1 MKNQKQAASNAES
14 SSSLNL
20 ADLEKI
26 VAKEPEAFF
35 NACNAMRAI
44 IDNQLY
50 KSGHRSLKEYLKTRF
65 AMSRSRGYQLA
76 DCARVMEHLST
87 KVDKN
92 MLPKNERQVR
102 PLVKLPVGEQ
112 LLHWLD
118 IRNGGSNSIRSEPK
132 ADRWQRLLNS
142 LMRKY
147 HSWPAGEKLLFIE
160 TVAELMARMRQ
171 EFEKN
176 ALKNKKLR
184 NELSAGETA

>member
-50 KSGHRSLKEYLKTRF
+50 KSSHRSLKVYLKTRF

-87 KVDKN
+87 KVDKP
-92 MLPKNERQVR
+92 MLPRNERQVR
-102 PLVKLPVGEQ
+102 QLVKLPMDEQ
-112 LLHWLD
+112 YFRWMD
-118 IRNGGSNSIRSEPK
+118 IRSGRK
-132 ADRWQRLLNS
+132 AQKQSAPELDRYEKLTDWLVT
-142 LMRKY
+142 KY
-147 HSWPAGEKLLFIE
+147 QSWPAGEELKFIE
-160 TVAELMARMRQ
+160 TVEGLMGDMRRELRDIAAE
-171 EFEKN
+171 
-176 ALKNKKLR
+176 NKKLR
-184 NELSAGETA
+184 NELNAGQPA